1 MNEST
6 NTANSGVMNFPAYEE
21 DWVGRVTYNFKER
34 YLAEFNGAY
43 TGSEKFAPG
52 RRFGFFPSASI
63 GWRNSE
69 APWVKKLT

>member
-1 MNEST
+1 MCIR
-6 NTANSGVMNFPAYEE
+6 
-21 DWVGRVTYNFKER
+21 DRR

-63 GWRNSE
+63 GWRISE
-69 APWVKKLT
+69 EPWVKKLTKGVLTNLKVRYSYGVVGRCV